1 MVFFHFFVIVLYIYI
16 YLYNLWIF
24 CSFYLFFFL
33 IIIFPAK
40 HEFQLLISLFFSFFR
55 QIWCTKYHKFLITH
69 VTNIC
74 IELGEQH
81 FAESKSLPFFLERC
95 YLIETIK
102 NIRLP
107 WLYILAIIWK
117 LAIKHSHK
125 KIYNIS
131 FSQTCNIFSFFLLS
145 FAFSLPLPPS
155 HFLSLSLSS
164 ITCQCQWERC

>member
-1 MVFFHFFVIVLYIYI
+1 MNILFFLS
-16 YLYNLWIF
+16 L
-24 CSFYLFFFL
+24 FFL

-155 HFLSLSLSS
+155 HFLSLSLRLHVNVNGKGVRV
-164 ITCQCQWERC
+164 IEKRGEKKVWVKNMIKIR

>member
-1 MVFFHFFVIVLYIYI
+1 MNI
-16 YLYNLWIF
+16 
-24 CSFYLFFFL
+24 LFFLSLFFSHNH
-33 IIIFPAK
+33 FPR
-40 HEFQLLISLFFSFFR
+40 QTWISALNLSFFSFFR

-155 HFLSLSLSS
+155 HFLSLSLRLHVNVNGKGVRV
-164 ITCQCQWERC
+164 IEKRGEKKVWVKNMIKIR